1 MSVGYEVKGPAAW
14 VTIDRPERRN
24 ALSPEVF
31 EGLEEGISR
40 AVADDAVRAVVLTG
54 AGDLAFCS
62 GADLEAFAG
71 AAFGG
76 EEPVGGLD
84 RVLAGIQACP
94 KPVVARVNGAALG
107 GGFGLVLGSD
117 LAVAVEDAEL
127 GTPEVRLGLWP
138 HVITAVIQRSVPRKV
153 ALELMLAGRT
163 FSGAEAARLGI
174 VNRAVPREGLDA
186 ALGELV
192 DELATRSPAAVR
204 LGKASFYG
212 AQDMPFAEAQD
223 FLAARLAEHLRE
235 PDVAE
240 GIQAFLEKRP
250 PEWSQG

>member
-1 MSVGYEVKGPAAW
+1 MSVGYELKGSAAW
-14 VTIDRPERRN
+14 ITIDRPERRN
-24 ALSPEVF
+24 ALSPEVL
-31 EGLEEGISR
+31 EGLEENLGR
-40 AVADDAVRAVVLTG
+40 AAADREARVAVLTG
-54 AGDLAFCS
+54 AGELAFCA

-76 EEPVGGLD
+76 EEPVGNLG
-84 RVLAGIQACP
+84 RVLAGMQACP

-138 HVITAVIQRSVPRKV
+138 HVITSVIQRSVPRKV

-163 FSGAEAARLGI
+163 FSGSEAARLGI
-174 VNRAVPREGLDA
+174 VNRAVPRDGLDR
-186 ALGELV
+186 ALDELV
-192 DELATRSPAAVR
+192 AELATRSPAAVR

-212 AQDMPFAEAQD
+212 AQDMSFAEAQD
-223 FLAARLAEHLRE
+223 FLAARLSEHLRE

-250 PEWSQG
+250 PEWTQD